1 MSRAPYP
8 GQTASRAEAPALSS
22 TQPRSRVPPARCTT
36 FNLAA
41 GEAPATRADGMRGW
55 CTPRAASLAVYPRR
69 GTMGLATN

>member
-8 GQTASRAEAPALSS
+8 GQTASRAEAPAPPS
-22 TQPRSRVPPARCTT
+22 TRPLGRVPAGTAYT